1 MTQLIALL
9 MGAFLAVAV
18 AFHVYWGIGGQ
29 YGRNVAVPQ
38 REDETPLFEPTATA
52 TLAVAAVLSV
62 VLVAL
67 VVYVMRVN
75 VLLPRGLLRSA
86 MALFA
91 VIFLGRGL
99 SWHPYVGLFK
109 AVRTTSFAR
118 NDTRFYSPGCIAT
131 GLGFLFLAWEG

>member
-9 MGAFLAVAV
+9 IGTFLAIAI
-18 AFHVYWGIGGQ
+18 AFHFYWGIGGQ

-52 TLAVAAVLSV
+52 TLAVAAVLCI

-67 VVYVMRVN
+67 IVYVMRIN
-75 VLLPRGLLRSA
+75 VLRPRGLLRSG
-86 MALFA
+86 MALLA
-91 VIFLGRGL
+91 VIFLARGL
-99 SWHPYVGLFK
+99 SWHAYIGLFK
-109 AVRTTSFAR
+109 AVRTTAFAR